1 MCLVVNLTT
10 NSHTRHAAFAIGMVT
25 NSRIYTTHYTTSHAP
40 LRTRHAAFAIRI
52 ASDGVDEE
60 AFNEIKE
67 KEEEEEA
74 DGVVQLLSVGFFF
87 KFLQSLLCLLLS
99 SFSNESKDNEEE
111 EEEAD
116 GVTITVII
124 IILIIIAKVK
134 SNPPP
139 PQKGGELRGSE
150 MSDVFQHFNRLN
162 LSFPP
167 LLFQVLAA
175 PSGVQTNAP
184 PPRTVGFTSRGLSS
198 CR

>member
-1 MCLVVNLTT
+1 
-10 NSHTRHAAFAIGMVT
+10 MVT

-87 KFLQSLLCLLLS
+87 KFLQSLLFLLLS
-99 SFSNESKDNEEE
+99 SYSNESKDNEEE

-116 GVTITVII
+116 GVVQLLSVSFSIVTITAMII
-124 IILIIIAKVK
+124 IVTI
-134 SNPPP
+134 
-139 PQKGGELRGSE
+139 Q
-150 MSDVFQHFNRLN
+150 
-162 LSFPP
+162 
-167 LLFQVLAA
+167 
-175 PSGVQTNAP
+175 
-184 PPRTVGFTSRGLSS
+184 
-198 CR
+198 